1 MYTTHFLVK
10 NILLIYFLN
19 VIFIL
24 FFYPILD
31 SQTLSFFII
40 ALFVI
45 NLLLGVRYGVVFW
58 CGISYFIYTLNP
70 IAYAIGSSM
79 LLAVLAFKAKGKFRI
94 KEFMM
99 LLVAGISIAVSFIFG
114 INPQILPALLLISN
128 FIVFLLLSVI
138 FNTAIDFKNII
149 DAFWVGSMIIAGCTL
164 ISIYQEGL
172 GDSGRLEFEGSVR
185 ELANGLVFPIFVWVT
200 DRLEKKHSSSFP
212 KYIENF
218 CAVLFSTLLLMTLA
232 KGAIFSLAMAIILFA
247 LISHRINSKLII
259 IAIVITALFFVVQL
273 YAGIDFSRFS
283 ERNYDLNGRTLIWSF
298 YFDKLSLRGD
308 VGFLLGFGPGNVN
321 RIAPDEYLG
330 HYYAHSTYLDFF
342 FSYGAIG
349 FLLILCLISHIYN
362 RARKAKDCFGQ
373 AFLLLIILTFS
384 VTGAS
389 TNTQLFVSLY
399 SVYLSSVIKK
409 IPVVPI
415 KKINNL
421 QIDS

>member
-1 MYTTHFLVK
+1 MYKSQYLARNV
-10 NILLIYFLN
+10 LPIYLLN

-24 FFYPILD
+24 FSYTILD
-31 SQTLSFFII
+31 AQTLSFLII
-40 ALFVI
+40 SLFVI
-45 NLLLGVRYGVVFW
+45 NLSVGVRYGVVFW

-70 IAYAIGSSM
+70 IAYAIGSSIM
-79 LLAVLAFKAKGKFRI
+79 LVVLAFKAKGRFRI
-94 KEFMM
+94 REFLM
-99 LLVAGISIAVSFIFG
+99 LFAASISIAVSFIFG

-128 FIVFLLLSVI
+128 FFVFLLLTVV

-164 ISIYQEGL
+164 ISISQEGL

-200 DRLEKKHSSSFP
+200 DRLEKKRSSSFP

-218 CAVLFSTLLLMTLA
+218 CAVLFATLLLMTLA
-232 KGAIFSLAMAIILFA
+232 KGAIFSLAMAIVLFA
-247 LISHRINSKLII
+247 LISHRINSKFII
-259 IAIVITALFFVVQL
+259 IAIVITALFSVVQI
-273 YAGIDFSRFS
+273 YAGFDFSRFS

-308 VGFLLGFGPGNVN
+308 LGFLLGFGPGNVN

-349 FLLILCLISHIYN
+349 FLLILSLISHIYI
-362 RARKAKDCFGQ
+362 RAHKAKDCFGQ
-373 AFLLLIILTFS
+373 VFLLLIILTFS

-399 SVYLSSVIKK
+399 SVYLSGVIKK
-409 IPVVPI
+409 NT
-415 KKINNL
+415 KNL
-421 QIDS
+421 SISNSNC